1 MVTQLKLQNFK
12 VGEQRTFS
20 FDNRISF
27 VEGDVG
33 ASRALAIDAFRLLLM
48 ASRSED
54 TTSFPSSWIAASGP
68 TRLSV
73 SIANYDF
80 SELTYSVTLRRF
92 GGETQ
97 ILDEQLSSGEKK
109 MLSRSGGW
117 YHAGPPTTDKRRIGD
132 TQLAF
137 ADAIR
142 YLSNKDPVHDMRRE
156 LQDLWLV
163 APDAFRMG
171 SVLNGDVVN
180 PNDGSF
186 SHLATCIAVQAYARE
201 SVRRSMIDHLRRLQ
215 SAGITGFSVRG
226 DAEGKLVL
234 IVHHRNDLDS
244 NGVPFGRLDN
254 SEKMLFLAAFVCA
267 VNEHSLPLSVVW
279 DSPSNWL
286 GGRGGSAVVKML
298 CRSFVRRG
306 QIVMLS

>member
-54 TTSFPSSWIAASGP
+54 TASFPSSWIAASGP

-109 MLSRSGGW
+109 
-117 YHAGPPTTDKRRIGD
+117 
-132 TQLAF
+132 
-137 ADAIR
+137 
-142 YLSNKDPVHDMRRE
+142 
-156 LQDLWLV
+156 
-163 APDAFRMG
+163 
-171 SVLNGDVVN
+171 
-180 PNDGSF
+180 SF
-186 SHLATCIAVQAYARE
+186 SSSVYAASCRAY
-201 SVRRSMIDHLRRLQ
+201 SS
-215 SAGITGFSVRG
+215 G
-226 DAEGKLVL
+226 DQV
-234 IVHHRNDLDS
+234 
-244 NGVPFGRLDN
+244 
-254 SEKMLFLAAFVCA
+254 
-267 VNEHSLPLSVVW
+267 
-279 DSPSNWL
+279 
-286 GGRGGSAVVKML
+286 
-298 CRSFVRRG
+298 
-306 QIVMLS
+306 